1 MGILASVAASELLRS
16 NRKCTHVSL
25 VGNHL
30 DTEAAAAFVQGLAV
44 MDGMECLTELNLSC
58 NLIRLSNLIHAGH
71 FFRGLGMLED
81 LR

>member
-30 DTEAAAAFVQGLAV
+30 DTEAAAAFVLGLAV

-58 NLIRLSNLIHAGH
+58 NLIRLSTLVHAGH
-71 FFRGLGMLED
+71 FFRGLVMLED